1 MSRITDRLKGLET
14 LKKIDNNKSK
24 YLVIHYSSESFFGLG
39 GKSPRITSIA
49 VENLEFGQTELFAI
63 YKSAEEMGKSFD
75 EILDHY
81 NEIEKKMLD
90 GYFDYL
96 RNNHNKIWLHWNMRD
111 SIFGF
116 KALEHRYQVLGG
128 NPFVLSDNQQINIAS
143 LFKEL
148 YGSGY
153 IEDKKMD
160 KLMEKNQLEPKQY
173 LTGAAEA
180 KAFEEG
186 KYYELS
192 MSTSSKVRMFTQMVN
207 MAIDK
212 TLKTNTPEKK
222 LYGKSL
228 LAYWYRFKEKPYF
241 VVIIFIV
248 TNIISAIISHF
259 VTKGLGG

>member
-1 MSRITDRLKGLET
+1 MSRITDRLKGLDT
-14 LKKIDNNKSK
+14 IKKIDKEKSK
-24 YLVIHYSSESFFGLG
+24 YLVIHYSSESFLALG

-49 VENLEFGQTELFAI
+49 IENLEFGQTELFAI
-63 YKSAEEMGKSFD
+63 YKSAEEMGIPFD
-75 EILDHY
+75 KIVDQY
-81 NEIEKKMLD
+81 NEIEKNMLD
-90 GYFDYL
+90 EYFDYL
-96 RNNHNKIWLHWNMRD
+96 RNNHNKMWLHWNMRD

-128 NPFVLSDNQQINIAS
+128 HPFLLSDNQQINIAS

-148 YGSGY
+148 YGPDY

-160 KLMEKNQLEPKQY
+160 NLMIKNELKPKSY

-180 KAFEEG
+180 QAFEEG

-207 MAIDK
+207 MAIDR
-212 TLKTNTPEKK
+212 TLKTNTSEKD
-222 LYGKSL
+222 LYGRSL

-241 VVIIFIV
+241 VIVAFII
-248 TNIISAIISHF
+248 TNIISAFIGHF
-259 VTKGLGG
+259 VSKGLGG